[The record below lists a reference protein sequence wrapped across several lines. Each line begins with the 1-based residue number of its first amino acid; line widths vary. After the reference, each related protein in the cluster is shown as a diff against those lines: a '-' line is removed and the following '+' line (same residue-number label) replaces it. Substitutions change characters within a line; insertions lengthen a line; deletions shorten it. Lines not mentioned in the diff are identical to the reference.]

1 MGSIRSRGAACAAAL
16 LLAGCAAVPSPTPTV
31 RPSASGSPAE
41 RPVPRETASPSFPA
55 VPIPRPDRV
64 PSVGSISAVTTDGT
78 WISWS
83 GGEGDGAPDVYRWRP
98 GEAQPQLVWRNPE
111 RVAAVD
117 QLVSS
122 GDHYAFVDAGAEVN
136 DTITWHFWYLPA
148 PGAKAQRLASVTR
161 PVDNRGVVALPALS
175 QHYLAYSI
183 QRFKGEAVTSELVV
197 MDLRTL
203 MSRVIASSDFHQT
216 EYWYPSLDGARLV
229 YGTVEYRNDPLHG
242 ERHVYLLDL
251 DRGGEPQRLDPEG
264 EASQPDILGDT
275 VVWKTA
281 PFNYNANNWGKVVQH
296 SLVDGAETTLDL
308 GASDGYVRPT
318 IGSRFVTAE
327 PDEWSSFGA
336 FDRQSGARVVID
348 SVDPHSPSGFMHPAL
363 AGNLM
368 VYVAAP
374 DFTGIGS
381 EIRYVELPPPS

>member
-1 MGSIRSRGAACAAAL
+1 MSSVRSRGALCAAAL
-16 LLAGCAAVPSPTPTV
+16 LLAGCTTVPTPTLTARPAATASAPAV
-31 RPSASGSPAE
+31 ASPTGRPSAS
-41 RPVPRETASPSFPA
+41 VPA
-55 VPIPRPDRV
+55 VRIPPAGRV
-64 PSVGSISAVTTDGT
+64 PTEDSISDLTTDGT

-83 GGEGDGAPDVYRWRP
+83 GGEGNTSPDIYRWRP
-98 GEAQPQLVWRNPE
+98 GEAQPELVWRNPE
-111 RVAAVD
+111 RVSAID

-122 GDHYAFVDAGAEVN
+122 GDHYAFVEAGAEVN
-136 DTITWHFWYLPA
+136 DTITWRFWYLSA
-148 PGAKAQRLASVTR
+148 PGATATQLASVTR
-161 PVDNRGVVALPALS
+161 PVDRRGVVALPALS
-175 QHYLAYSI
+175 DRYLAYSI

-203 MSRVIASSDFHQT
+203 KSRVIASSDFHLV

-251 DRGGEPQRLDPEG
+251 DRGGEPRRLDPEG
-264 EASQPDILGDT
+264 EATQPDILGDT

-281 PFNYNANNWGKVVQH
+281 PFLYNANNWGKVVQH
-296 SLVDGAETTLDL
+296 SLVDGAEATLDL
-308 GASDGYVRPT
+308 GPAEGYVQPE
-318 IGSRFVTAE
+318 IGNRFVMAE
-327 PDEWSSFGA
+327 PDNWSLFGA
-336 FDRQSGARVVID
+336 FDLETGSRVVID
-348 SVDPHSPSGFMHPAL
+348 SVDPKSEAGFMRPAL

-368 VYVAAP
+368 VYIAAP